1 MYCLKPLNEDFR
13 IKFNVTDEAVFTETL
28 YGRCVQELTQ
38 NDESDLL
45 SFFNY
50 LYNVRRECFT
60 AKSLFGSKIGDL
72 VTQEMMKECV
82 LEQVRN
88 LDLSAI

>member
-1 MYCLKPLNEDFR
+1 
-13 IKFNVTDEAVFTETL
+13 
-28 YGRCVQELTQ
+28 
-38 NDESDLL
+38 LL